1 MSEKKAASSS
11 SEDALFVDPLQI
23 KIKNFLE
30 KAKTVNLL
38 ENLKSQRQFHN
49 PEILNKIMKEF
60 SLSDEYGTNTPEHL
74 YTPVGKCNNLSKM
87 LLLISNVD
95 YLVDLNNYKE
105 LCKKRQQDQE
115 KQNFIQMQKAKYRK

>member
-1 MSEKKAASSS
+1 MSEKNTSASD
-11 SEDALFVDPLQI
+11 DALIVDPLQL

-60 SLSDEYGTNTPEHL
+60 SLSDEYGTNTPKHL
-74 YTPVGKCNNLSKM
+74 YTPVD
-87 LLLISNVD
+87 V
-95 YLVDLNNYKE
+95 NNYKE